1 MSLMKV
7 EVFFLEKKWSSLEV
21 DFAGFSNG
29 AQEKSQNKEKNRVKY
44 QKKKVLSK

>member
-1 MSLMKV
+1 MKLKYS
-7 EVFFLEKKWSSLEV
+7 FWRKKWSSLEV